1 MFSSPKASFNVLIY
15 MHRYNENTIN
25 IILNEYLRHY
35 REKLTNLLLELENI
49 SNSES
54 KAARE
59 KIQAVKDIDKTKK
72 ILKELS
78 DYEQAILFPAFP
90 CVLTLISGTNSLSK
104 GLSAAI
110 LSSKLPTQTTSLPEM
125 FISSKADSTPS
136 STPSEL

>member
-1 MFSSPKASFNVLIY
+1 

-25 IILNEYLRHY
+25 IVLNEYLRHY

-78 DYEQAILFPAFP
+78 DYEQSTLFPLATEKIKIDLDDGVKINYNKFTGA
-90 CVLTLISGTNSLSK
+90 VQKISGLT
-104 GLSAAI
+104 
-110 LSSKLPTQTTSLPEM
+110 E
-125 FISSKADSTPS
+125 
-136 STPSEL
+136 